1 MQGIYLCTF
10 RRHVWRR
17 STATLVIVMT
27 HGIVLMNC
35 GSPNVPKDIFQ
46 VSIYTHFDAVFGVI
60 RFATSI
66 IIHSIK
72 YLEKD
77 HT

>member
-35 GSPNVPKDIFQ
+35 GSLTDPKDIFQ
-46 VSIYTHFDAVFGVI
+46 ISIYTHFDAVFGVI
-60 RFATSI
+60 RFPTSI
-66 IIHSIK
+66 IINSIK
-72 YLEKD
+72 NVEKY